1 VNPGQH
7 VETERAQP
15 AAAPAS
21 HPSVLV
27 DQGALDEQRRR
38 DELQGMYGEV
48 GFHPRQDWKTA
59 PAVFDGHSLRIM
71 DHPVMED
78 WEDPYMAKLA
88 EIATRAARPRL
99 ATLEIG
105 FGLGLSAGHICR
117 NQRVE
122 RHTIIEANHD
132 VAERARAFAGGF
144 EGRVTVL
151 EGLWEE
157 VIDQIPD
164 GSCDGIL
171 FDAYPLDE
179 SEVQNQVH
187 FAGTAYRKLRAGG
200 YFTYFS
206 DEATGFRPEHL
217 KALVAAGFSEQDISH
232 EIVAVTPPPD
242 CQYWKSDTIMA
253 PIVVRRA

>member
-15 AAAPAS
+15 AAPAS
-21 HPSVLV
+21 HPSVLA

-48 GFHPRQDWKTA
+48 GFHPRQDWKNA
-59 PAVFDGHSLRIM
+59 PAVFDEHTLRIL

-78 WEDPYMAKLA
+78 WEAPYMERLA
-88 EIATRAARPRL
+88 EIATRAAGERL
-99 ATLEIG
+99 TVLEIG
-105 FGLGLSAGHICR
+105 FGLGLSAGYIAA

-122 RHTIIEANHD
+122 RHTIIEANRD
-132 VAERARAFAGGF
+132 VAGRARGFAGGWD
-144 EGRVTVL
+144 GRVTVL

-157 VIDQIPD
+157 VIDQVPD

-187 FAGTAYRKLRAGG
+187 FARTAHRKLRAGG

-206 DEATGFRPEHL
+206 DEASGFRPEHI
-217 KALVAAGFSEQDISH
+217 KALIAAGFSEQDISH
-232 EIVAVTPPPD
+232 EIVPVSPPPD

-253 PIVVRRA
+253 PIVVKRR